1 MPQIEHRMISNQLQS
16 SVFLYTCQSADGMEI
31 IKKSPSKNGSL
42 SNGVDDL
49 KNLTSEMEW
58 SFLFPSYSPVFF
70 QIGTVTYQHRL
81 RFRWRGFM
89 YEFLPLIRKARTR
102 CESTVNVTQR

>member
-1 MPQIEHRMISNQLQS
+1 MPQIEPRMISNQLQS
-16 SVFLYTCQSADGMEI
+16 SVFLYTCQSADVMEI

-58 SFLFPSYSPVFF
+58 CFFVPVVFSCVFSNWYSYVSTPPAFPLAWIHV
-70 QIGTVTYQHRL
+70 
-81 RFRWRGFM
+81 
-89 YEFLPLIRKARTR
+89 
-102 CESTVNVTQR
+102 